1 VSVLEQAGGVPPR
14 QPAEQIFPGT
24 SELAGLLRSF
34 DWTST
39 GLGAPETWP
48 RALKTAIGIMLTSQ
62 QPIWIGWG
70 EELIYFYNDPYKSI
84 IGGKHPWALGKPTRQ
99 VWREIWGDIGPMLAQ
114 ARQGSIG
121 TYVKS
126 QLLIMERNGYPEETY
141 YTFSYSPIRDDAGRP
156 AGIFCANTDDTDR
169 VIGERQLKL
178 LRELAAQT
186 AQARSWQQAC
196 EQSVAALKT
205 GDRDLPFAL
214 LYIVDEDS
222 AGATLMGAS
231 STIGGHSAAPKR
243 LSAGEG
249 PWRFA
254 EVLRAHA
261 PQRIKSSVLAD
272 ELPRG
277 AWDRPPQEVV
287 VLPIAA
293 SGDTGRAG
301 VLVAGLN
308 PYRLY
313 DDKYAGFLDLVAGSI
328 GAAIANA
335 EAYEQERRRADALAE
350 IDRAKT
356 AFFSNVSHEFRTP
369 LTLMLAPLEDVLNKP
384 EGGVRP
390 ENRELVEVAH
400 RNGVRLLKLVNTL
413 LDFSRIEAGRVQAN
427 YEPVD
432 LGAYTAELASNFRS
446 VIERSGMRL
455 VVDCEKLPLPV
466 YVDRDMWEKVALNL
480 LSNAFKF
487 TFEGEIRVTVR
498 AKGDNAEVIVADT
511 GTGIPPE
518 EVPRLFERFR
528 RVEGARGRS
537 HEGSGI
543 GLALVQELVRLHGG
557 DIRVES
563 KTGEGSAFI
572 VTLPF
577 GTQHLD
583 PARIGAVR
591 AQVSTNVRAQAY
603 IDEAMAWLA
612 NEAAADVP
620 APSAADDLARSVPVV
635 GDEEC
640 VLLADDNADMRHYVE
655 RLLRAAGY
663 RVDAHPDGASA
674 LEAARREP
682 PALVLTDVMMPKLD
696 GFGLLSALRADP
708 GLRDIPVLLLSARAG
723 EEEKVAGLKS
733 GADDYLTKPFSAREL
748 IARVQANMELA
759 RVRRETKAALRDEA
773 AALAELH
780 KVSLAISSELNLER
794 MVQVVTDAATS
805 LSGASFGAFFYT
817 VIDAKEENLLLYTL
831 SGVPRAAFE
840 KFPMPRTTGVFGP
853 TFRGEGIV
861 RSGDITKDPRYGH
874 NAPFKGM
881 PEAHP
886 PVKSY
891 LAAPVMG
898 RDGSVIGG
906 LFFGHAEPEVFT
918 ERAERLVASVAVM
931 AAIAVEKIRLYEAAQ
946 REIAQRRE
954 VEVLLRE
961 NEQTLENRIAERT
974 AELADTN
981 EQLRAEAAE
990 REKVEI
996 ALRQAQK
1003 MEAIGQLTGGVAH
1016 DFNNLLTVIIGNLE
1030 TLGRQVKQER
1040 PDPARLSRSADLAMR
1055 GARRAEALTQRL
1067 LAFSRQQ
1074 PLVPKAID
1082 LSRLVV
1088 SMSDLLRRTL
1098 GEQIEVETVLS
1109 GGVWRAFADPNQLEV
1124 AILNLAVNARDAMA
1138 QGGKLTIET
1147 ANVYLD
1153 ERYAADQTEVTPGQY
1168 AMIAISDTGTG
1179 MPPEVI
1185 ARAFEPFFT
1194 TKDIGHGTGLGLSQ
1208 VYGFVKQSGG
1218 HVRIYSEVGSGTSVK
1233 LYLPRL
1239 LSDAAADVEET
1250 TVASAGGIGS
1260 ETILVVEDDDDVR
1273 AYTTETLRDLG
1284 YRVLEAGHGEAG
1296 LKVLREHPE
1305 IALLFTD
1312 VGLPGGMNGRK
1323 LSEAAVAQ
1331 RADLKVLFTS
1341 GYTRNAIVHDGRLD
1355 AGVELIT
1362 KPFTQS
1368 VLAQKLRDI
1377 LDAQAGPARILAV
1390 EDEALLQM
1398 LLTDMLEDAGFKVD
1412 IAGSATEALA
1422 KLKLIPGGVRAAVVD
1437 IGLPDRRGDMLVQEL
1452 RALHPSLPV
1461 VVASGRAAADL
1472 KARFSGET
1480 RIEVIGKPYS
1490 AGDLVAALEAVGVKA
1505 VASP

>member
-1 VSVLEQAGGVPPR
+1 MSALEQSGGSPTG
-14 QPAEQIFPGT
+14 QPAEQVFPGS

-34 DWTST
+34 DWTT
-39 GLGAPETWP
+39 TALGPPETWP
-48 RALKTAIGIMLTSQ
+48 RALKTAVGIMLTSQ

-70 EELIYFYNDPYKSI
+70 DDLIYFYNDAYKSI
-84 IGGKHPWALGKPTRQ
+84 IGGKHPRARGQPTRK
-99 VWREIWGDIGPMLAQ
+99 VWSEIWGDIGPMLAQ

-178 LRELAAQT
+178 LREIAAQT
-186 AQARSWQQAC
+186 VHARSWQQAC
-196 EQSVAALKT
+196 EQTVAALKT

-214 LYIVDEDS
+214 LYVADDDGR
-222 AGATLMGAS
+222 AATLMGAH
-231 STIGGHSAAPKR
+231 GMPADHPAAPQR
-243 LSAGEG
+243 ISAGEG
-249 PWRFA
+249 PWPIA
-254 EVLRAHA
+254 EVLRTHA
-261 PQRIKSSVLAD
+261 PQRLKAASLPAD
-272 ELPRG
+272 LPRG

-287 VLPIAA
+287 VLPVAA
-293 SGDTGRAG
+293 SGDTGHSG

-308 PYRLY
+308 PYRLF
-313 DDKYAGFLDLVAGSI
+313 DEKYAGFLDLVAGGI
-328 GAAIANA
+328 AATIANA

-350 IDRAKT
+350 VDRAKT

-384 EGGVRP
+384 EGGVKR

-432 LGAYTAELASNFRS
+432 LSAYTAELASNFRS

-455 VVDCEKLPLPV
+455 VVDCQPLPVPV
-466 YVDRDMWEKVALNL
+466 YVDRDMWEKVTLNL

-487 TFEGEIRVTVR
+487 TFDGEIRVAVR
-498 AKGDNAEVIVADT
+498 ANGDKAEIVVADT
-511 GTGIPPE
+511 GTGIPSE
-518 EVPRLFERFR
+518 ELPRLFERFR

-543 GLALVQELVRLHGG
+543 GLALVQELIRLHGG

-563 KTGEGSAFI
+563 TVGEGSAFI

-583 PARIGAVR
+583 PARLGAGR
-591 AQVSTNVRAQAY
+591 TQVSTNVRAQAY

-612 NEAAADVP
+612 NDAVGDVP
-620 APSAADDLARSVPVV
+620 APSAPDDIARAVPMV
-635 GDEEC
+635 GQEEC

-655 RLLRAAGY
+655 RLLKAAGY
-663 RVDAHPDGASA
+663 RVNAHPDGEAA
-674 LEAARREP
+674 LEAARREAP
-682 PALVLTDVMMPKLD
+682 DLVLTDIMMPRLD

-708 GLRDIPVLLLSARAG
+708 NLRDIPVLLLSARAG

-759 RVRRETKAALRDEA
+759 RVRREAKAALRDEA

-780 KVSLAISSELNLER
+780 KVSLAISSELDLER

-805 LSGASFGAFFYT
+805 LSGASFGAFFYNT
-817 VIDAKEENLLLYTL
+817 FDVKGESYVLYTL
-831 SGVPRAAFE
+831 SGVPRSAFE
-840 KFPMPRTTGVFGP
+840 KFPMPRNTGVFGP

-861 RSGDITKDPRYGH
+861 RSADITEDPRYGH
-874 NAPFKGM
+874 NAPHKGM
-881 PEAHP
+881 PEGHL
-886 PVKSY
+886 PVRSY

-898 RDGSVIGG
+898 RDGTVIGG
-906 LFFGHAEPEVFT
+906 LFFGHADPGVFT

-931 AAIAVEKIRLYEAAQ
+931 AAIAMEKIRLYDAAQ
-946 REIAQRRE
+946 REIAQRRQAE
-954 VEVLLRE
+954 AMLRE

-981 EQLRAEAAE
+981 AQLRAEAAE
-990 REKVEI
+990 REKAEI

-1003 MEAIGQLTGGVAH
+1003 MESIGQLTGGVAH

-1030 TLGRQVKQER
+1030 TLDRQAKSER
-1040 PDPARLSRSADLAMR
+1040 PDAARIGRSADLAMR

-1082 LSRLVV
+1082 MSRLVIN
-1088 SMSDLLRRTL
+1088 MSDLLRRTL

-1153 ERYAADQTEVTPGQY
+1153 DRYAAGQTEVTPGQY
-1168 AMIAISDTGTG
+1168 AMIAISDTGSG
-1179 MPPEVI
+1179 MTPDVI
-1185 ARAFEPFFT
+1185 ARAFEPCFT

-1239 LSDAAADVEET
+1239 LSDVAADAEET
-1250 TVASAGGIGS
+1250 TVASAGGAGS

-1273 AYTTETLRDLG
+1273 VYTTETLRDLG
-1284 YRVLEAGHGEAG
+1284 YRVLEAANGEAG

-1331 RADLKVLFTS
+1331 RPDLKVLFTS

-1355 AGVELIT
+1355 AGVELIS
-1362 KPFTQS
+1362 KPFTQAL
-1368 VLAQKLRDI
+1368 LASRLRDI
-1377 LDAQAGPARILAV
+1377 LDAQAGPARILAG

-1412 IAGSATEALA
+1412 VAGSATEALA
-1422 KLKLIPGGVRAAVVD
+1422 KLKRIPGGVRAAVVD
-1437 IGLPDRRGDMLVQEL
+1437 IGLPDRRGDMLVREL
-1452 RALHPSLPV
+1452 RALHPTLPV

-1472 KARFSGET
+1472 KAHFKDEA

-1490 AGDLVAALEAVGVKA
+1490 AADLVAALKSVGVTA
-1505 VASP
+1505 APSG

>member
-1 VSVLEQAGGVPPR
+1 MALFEQAGTLPPG
-14 QPAEQIFPGT
+14 QPAEQIFPGS

-34 DWTST
+34 DWAAAP
-39 GLGAPETWP
+39 LGPPDAWP

-70 EELIYFYNDPYKSI
+70 EDLVYFYNDPYKSI

-114 ARQGSIG
+114 AMQGSMG
-121 TYVKS
+121 TYVES

-141 YTFSYSPIRDDAGRP
+141 YTFSYSPIRDDDGRP
-156 AGIFCANTDDTDR
+156 AGIFCANTDDTAR
-169 VIGERQLKL
+169 VIGARQLRL
-178 LRELAAQT
+178 LREVAAQT
-186 AQARSWQQAC
+186 AQARTWQQAC
-196 EQSVAALKT
+196 EQTVGALKT

-214 LYIVDEDS
+214 LYVVDEDG
-222 AGATLMGAS
+222 AGATLMGAH
-231 STIGGHSAAPKR
+231 GMQPDDPAAPR
-243 LSAGEG
+243 HLAAGEG
-249 PWRFA
+249 PWPFHDVIRTHTRKRVDA
-254 EVLRAHA
+254 AALG
-261 PQRIKSSVLAD
+261 LA
-272 ELPRG
+272 LPRG

-287 VLPIAA
+287 VLPVAA

-308 PYRLY
+308 PYRLF
-313 DDKYAGFLDLVAGSI
+313 DENYAGFLDLVAGSI

-432 LGAYTAELASNFRS
+432 LSVCTAELASNFRS

-455 VVDCEKLPLPV
+455 VVDCEPLPAPV

-487 TFEGEIRVTVR
+487 TFDGEIRVTVR
-498 AKGDNAEVIVADT
+498 AAGDNAEVVVADT

-518 EVPRLFERFR
+518 ELPHLFERFR
-528 RVEGARGRS
+528 RVEGAHGRS

-543 GLALVQELVRLHGG
+543 GLALVQELIRLHGG

-563 KTGEGSAFI
+563 TVGEGSAFI

-583 PARIGAVR
+583 RARIGAGR
-591 AQVSTNVRAQAY
+591 TQVSTNVRAQAY
-603 IDEAMAWLA
+603 IDEAMTWLA

-620 APSAADDLARSVPVV
+620 APSAADDLTRVVPAV
-635 GDEEC
+635 GGQEC

-655 RLLRAAGY
+655 RLLKAAGY
-663 RVDAHPDGASA
+663 RVDAHPDGESA
-674 LEAARREP
+674 LEAARREAP
-682 PALVLTDVMMPKLD
+682 HLVLTDVMMPKLD
-696 GFGLLSALRADP
+696 GFGLLAAVRADP
-708 GLRDIPVLLLSARAG
+708 QLRDIPVLLLSARAG

-759 RVRRETKAALRDEA
+759 RVRREAKAALKDEA

-780 KVSLAISSELNLER
+780 KVSLAVSSELDLEN
-794 MVQVVTDAATS
+794 MVQVVTDAATA
-805 LSGASFGAFFYT
+805 LSGAAFGSFFYN
-817 VIDAKEENLLLYTL
+817 VIDAKGESYVLYTL
-831 SGVPRAAFE
+831 SGAPRSAFE
-840 KFPMPRTTGVFGP
+840 KFPMPRNTGVFGP

-861 RSGDITKDPRYGH
+861 RSGDIKKDPRYGH
-874 NAPFKGM
+874 NPPHKGM
-881 PEAHP
+881 PEGHL
-886 PVKSY
+886 PVTSY

-906 LFFGHAEPEVFT
+906 LFFGHPEPDVFT

-931 AAIAVEKIRLYEAAQ
+931 AAIAMEKIRLYEAAQ
-946 REIAQRRE
+946 REIVQRRE
-954 VEVLLRE
+954 IEALLRD
-961 NEQTLENRIAERT
+961 NEQMLENRIAERT
-974 AELADTN
+974 AELADANT
-981 EQLRAEAAE
+981 QLRAEAAE
-990 REKVEI
+990 REKAEI

-1030 TLGRQVKQER
+1030 TLGRQATNGH

-1153 ERYAADQTEVTPGQY
+1153 DRYAAGQTEVTPGQY
-1168 AMIAISDTGTG
+1168 AMIAISDTGSG

-1239 LSDAAADVEET
+1239 LADAGADAEET
-1250 TVASAGGIGS
+1250 TTPSAGGAGS

-1273 AYTTETLRDLG
+1273 AYTTETLRELG

-1296 LKVLREHPE
+1296 LKLLREHAE

-1323 LSEAAVAQ
+1323 LSEAAVAV
-1331 RADLKVLFTS
+1331 RPDLKVLFTS

-1368 VLAQKLRDI
+1368 VLAAKLRDI

-1437 IGLPDRRGDMLVQEL
+1437 IGLPDRRGDMLVREL

-1461 VVASGRAAADL
+1461 VVASGRAAADV
-1472 KARFSGET
+1472 AAHFSGES
-1480 RIEVIGKPYS
+1480 RIAVIGKPYS
-1490 AGDLVAALEAVGVKA
+1490 ADDLVAALESVGVKGQGG
-1505 VASP
+1505 